1 MSFQSEYSWFDQWV
15 DWDSGV
21 SNVKRKRVL
30 NVLEPCLV
38 LLREWL
44 TVRLS
49 SQQME
54 KVRIRFK
61 QGVRGGLGTIIPVGE
76 EVTGSVFYS

>member
-1 MSFQSEYSWFDQWV
+1 M
-15 DWDSGV
+15 
-21 SNVKRKRVL
+21 KRKRVL

>member
-1 MSFQSEYSWFDQWV
+1 M

-30 NVLEPCLV
+30 NAFEPCLV
-38 LLREWL
+38 LQREWL

-49 SQQME
+49 SQQVE

-61 QGVRGGLGTIIPVGE
+61 QGVRGGVGTIIPVGE
-76 EVTGSVFYS
+76 EVPGSVLCSKVISE